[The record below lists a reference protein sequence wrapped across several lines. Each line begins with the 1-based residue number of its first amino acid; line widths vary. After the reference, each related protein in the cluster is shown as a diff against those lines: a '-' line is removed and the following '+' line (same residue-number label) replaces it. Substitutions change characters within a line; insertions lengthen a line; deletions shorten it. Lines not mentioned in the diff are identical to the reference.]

1 MTEHRHWQRLSRDT
15 WQPEK
20 HVASA
25 WERIGPEQ
33 RVCSSMFP
41 GREKL
46 RNMEEVTSQGF
57 EWRPWKCKTGC
68 SNEDAGTSQQAERK
82 GGEWRGGRKKG
93 RPNIGN
99 CGRLSKMALES
110 NLKPQSDRD
119 KQ

>member
-1 MTEHRHWQRLSRDT
+1 
-15 WQPEK
+15 
-20 HVASA
+20 
-25 WERIGPEQ
+25 
-33 RVCSSMFP
+33 MFP